1 MYVQFAFIQF
11 HIKMEKN
18 VKFSSQI
25 VDACNSRHRIKN
37 VIFLQNNRQ
46 PNNNNNNQKEKRCTN
61 QNYMKQISNYYG
73 TDLILKCCG
82 KPPSKFG
89 CHMTVAAKALVL
101 IVTLVGE

>member
-46 PNNNNNNQKEKRCTN
+46 PNNNNNNNQEKEKMHKPKLYETN
-61 QNYMKQISNYYG
+61 IK
-73 TDLILKCCG
+73 LLW
-82 KPPSKFG
+82 
-89 CHMTVAAKALVL
+89 H
-101 IVTLVGE
+101 